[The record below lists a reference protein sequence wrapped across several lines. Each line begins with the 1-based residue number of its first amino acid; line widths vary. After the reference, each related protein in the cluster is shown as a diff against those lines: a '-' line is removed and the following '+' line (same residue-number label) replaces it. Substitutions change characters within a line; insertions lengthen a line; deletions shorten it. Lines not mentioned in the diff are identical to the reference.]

1 VAGFPGR
8 VVFGGP
14 LSPVGWRVGFLEAP
28 FSEVTDAELRWL
40 DELGNWVLRFRT
52 ERLGPQPIL
61 DQLTRLDPLQT
72 PPKRQLLVANGATWT
87 AHFTNDHLGGDSTSW
102 VGYLTGVLRCR
113 GVIATHIPPGHYSY
127 PSTQF
132 SLHGPEGERRWV
144 SAGIYDKGS
153 WEFEALGDPQPFELA
168 ERRLDR
174 DLLLHYLTAVGIEAD
189 EPAAYGD
196 GMLIRTRGPWR
207 PRTSSV
213 AETQRE
219 YGIRT

>member
-1 VAGFPGR
+1 MAGFPGR

-28 FSEVTDAELRWL
+28 FSEVADAALRWL
-40 DELGNWVLRFRT
+40 DELGNWALRFRT
-52 ERLGPQPIL
+52 EWLGPQPIL
-61 DQLTRLDPLQT
+61 DQLSRLDPLQT

-102 VGYLTGVLRCR
+102 VGYLTGVLGCR

-174 DLLLHYLTAVGIEAD
+174 HLLLHNLTAVGIEAD

>member
-1 VAGFPGR
+1 MAGFPGR